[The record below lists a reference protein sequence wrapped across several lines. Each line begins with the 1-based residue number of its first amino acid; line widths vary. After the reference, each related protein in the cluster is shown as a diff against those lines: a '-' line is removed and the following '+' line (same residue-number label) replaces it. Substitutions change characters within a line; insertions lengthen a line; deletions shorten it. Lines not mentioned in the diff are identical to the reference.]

1 MVSRVWSLRAC
12 GSVNPIIEKQRVAAL
27 EREPESE
34 GRVRE
39 CLVTRIERSTVMVG
53 QEKAEALMMVSI
65 PSRTSRVV
73 MWRPVD
79 SQVCDANR
87 VVSKPPGLPIAYGR

>member
-1 MVSRVWSLRAC
+1 MVSRAWSLRAC

-53 QEKAEALMMVSI
+53 QEKAEALMMVI
-65 PSRTSRVV
+65 GH
-73 MWRPVD
+73 RPFANGQPRRLTTHQIVD
-79 SQVCDANR
+79 Q
-87 VVSKPPGLPIAYGR
+87 PFI

>member
-1 MVSRVWSLRAC
+1 
-12 GSVNPIIEKQRVAAL
+12 
-27 EREPESE
+27 
-34 GRVRE
+34 
-39 CLVTRIERSTVMVG
+39 MVG

-87 VVSKPPGLPIAYGR
+87 VVSKPPGLSIAYGR